1 MNRTELDSDMPVD
14 AWQITFLKCV
24 MGLCF
29 FIRQKQSVCV
39 EGKEEEGYMHYST
52 VTECFPL
59 YEADEVTNRTALS
72 HSWPLPVP
80 SLSPQAEGTAGHW
93 ALPRAL

>member
-1 MNRTELDSDMPVD
+1 MANK
-14 AWQITFLKCV
+14 ILKMCAGAV
-24 MGLCF
+24 F

-39 EGKEEEGYMHYST
+39 EGKEEGYMHYST
-52 VTECFPL
+52 VTECSPL

-80 SLSPQAEGTAGHW
+80 GLSPQAESTGGHW
-93 ALPRAL
+93 AVPRAL